1 MHTPELLLTKLNEAL
16 RELRGAARMLEDQ
29 ALDERLLPVMRR
41 LTLAELMGSRWL
53 SAVGGSQGA
62 GKTTLVRTLYGL
74 SDDDKWLPANKG
86 QGETLPVLVQES
98 ADCIAP
104 EGCAIR
110 LVQDKDN
117 ERLYR
122 LDTEPYPLTPKEFA
136 EACRGGLAEVM
147 LPVLKVPRRYF
158 EFDGQALLLLP
169 GYEKR
174 TEKNGAWQDLMRQA
188 LVGAT
193 GCVIVTD
200 ATRMASKSQQEI
212 VKDMLANELR
222 TMRPVVVVTKTETEA
237 GTPGRLDE
245 LRQSALEAFG
255 LEGEGA
261 LARVIC
267 AGVDTHGVAEP
278 FSKSWLPTLAELLR
292 DMSISGAAARQVQ
305 VAQLERTLAVD
316 LADALREV
324 RTRALLSAESVGG
337 ASASQRS
344 VDALL
349 EAFDDACEDLREKH
363 QTMAQEVADAH
374 YGPAWEQLQDLLE
387 TKHEGIV
394 NTVVNSVKSVTESQ
408 RRIEG
413 DVLASWGAPRQL
425 LNSYA
430 GRLGKLTARIA
441 GPKLAGAALAA
452 DQPLQRLGYVDA
464 EGTPVK
470 AKFTDSAVQANLRV
484 LMQSRAGEV
493 SPGGDE
499 ELVETVRL
507 LPLMALEYAR
517 IATAMPQLVQ
527 VNTKTLEKVPQT
539 DVNASTATIRKQFGE
554 FSDTTRSILQGIAA
568 VMAVDV
574 AADGHADIIDTLLE
588 SIGVSTGAGT
598 GAATAGLT
606 IGGAVAATVAIG
618 YLAHSALRE
627 VRRHEGQVRELARRM
642 LQHTRDRHQLHFATR
657 FDELMSALRTRL
669 ADGLRQRH
677 GLDGHLID
685 QERLAKA
692 LVDVR
697 KLQQDLLSQLDASG
711 RALLLF
717 ERAQV

>member
-53 SAVGGSQGA
+53 IAVGGTQSA

-74 SDDDKWLPANKG
+74 RDDDKWLPANQG
-86 QGETLPVLVQES
+86 QGETLPVLVQERS
-98 ADCIAP
+98 DCTAP
-104 EGCAIR
+104 QGCAIR
-110 LVQDKDN
+110 LVQDKEN
-117 ERLYR
+117 ERLYH
-122 LDTEPYPLTPKEFA
+122 LDTEPHPLTPEEFA
-136 EACRGGLAEVM
+136 KACRGGLSDVM

-188 LVGAT
+188 MVEAT
-193 GCVIVTD
+193 GCLIVTD
-200 ATRMASKSQQEI
+200 ATRMASQSQQEI

-222 TMRPVVVVTKTETEA
+222 TMRPVVVVTKTETDS
-237 GTPGRLDE
+237 GTPGRLDQ
-245 LRQSALEAFG
+245 LRRSAVEAFD
-255 LEGEGA
+255 LKGEDA
-261 LARVIC
+261 LDRVIC
-267 AGVDTHGVAEP
+267 AGIDTPGAAEP
-278 FSKSWLPTLAELLR
+278 FSRAWLPALAELLR

-305 VAQLERTLAVD
+305 LAQLERTLVGD
-316 LADALREV
+316 LADTLREI
-324 RTRALLSAESVGG
+324 RTRALLSAESAGG
-337 ASASQRS
+337 ATASRRS

-349 EAFDDACEDLREKH
+349 EAFDDACEDLRDKH
-363 QTMAQEVADAH
+363 KAMVEEVANAH
-374 YGPAWEQLQDLLE
+374 FGPAWKRLEELLMAN
-387 TKHEGIV
+387 HEGIV
-394 NTVVNSVKSVTESQ
+394 NTVVNSLKSVTASQ
-408 RRIEG
+408 RRLEG
-413 DVLASWGAPRQL
+413 DVLASWGPPEQL
-425 LNSYA
+425 LDSYA

-441 GPKLAGAALAA
+441 GPKLTGTTIGVS
-452 DQPLQRLGYVDA
+452 QPLRRLGYVDA
-464 EGTPVK
+464 EGASVK
-470 AKFTDSAVQANLRV
+470 ARFTDDTVQANLRV
-484 LMQSRAGEV
+484 LMRSRVGEV
-493 SPGGDE
+493 APGADA

-517 IATAMPQLVQ
+517 IATVMPELVQ
-527 VNTKTLEKVPQT
+527 VDSTTLEKVPQA
-539 DVNASTATIRKQFGE
+539 DLNASAARIRQQFGE
-554 FSDTTRSILQGIAA
+554 FSDTTRSILKGIAA

-574 AADGHADIIDTLLE
+574 AVDGHADIIDTLLA
-588 SIGVSTGAGT
+588 SIGIGGGAP
-598 GAATAGLT
+598 AAAGLT

-627 VRRHEGQVRELARRM
+627 VRHHEGQVRELARRM
-642 LQHTRDRHQLHFATR
+642 LQHTCDRHQMHFSTR
-657 FDELMSALRTRL
+657 FDDLMAALRMRL

-677 GLDGHLID
+677 GLDSHLVE

-697 KLQQDLLSQLDASG
+697 TLQQDLLSQLDASG

-717 ERAQV
+717 ERAPA